1 MDLIIG
7 GRQSGRTTKLIQECA
22 AHKGSV
28 IVCATNHMCDYVQ
41 HMAKEMG
48 LEIEKPI
55 TFHFFCQYRESWHK
69 NKTYTGFYFD
79 NLDICLKVVAGDTPV
94 YAATTELSNTEI
106 LPGMWVTMMS
116 TGREKPIQP
125 NFTSKGG
132 FVYD

>member
-7 GRQSGRTTKLIQECA
+7 GRQSGRTTKLIKECA

-28 IVCATNHMCDYVQ
+28 IVCATNHMCDYVW
-41 HMAKEMG
+41 HMAREMN

-55 TFHFFCQYRESWHK
+55 SFQYFCQHRESWHK

-79 NLDICLKVVAGDTPV
+79 NLDICLKVVAGDAPV

-106 LPGMWVTMMS
+106 LPGMWVTMVS

-125 NFTSKGG
+125 NFASKGG